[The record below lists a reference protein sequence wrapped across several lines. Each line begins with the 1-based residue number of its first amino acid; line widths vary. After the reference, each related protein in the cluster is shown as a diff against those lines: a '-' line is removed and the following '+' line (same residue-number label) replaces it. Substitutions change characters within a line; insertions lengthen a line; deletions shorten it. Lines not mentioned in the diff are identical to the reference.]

1 MWEGTIAEAPDGE
14 AITFLECLPRRN
26 AEDV

>member
-1 MWEGTIAEAPDGE
+1 MWEGTIVEAPAGE
-14 AITFLECLPRRN
+14 AIAFLECLPRRN